1 MPSRRQPA
9 RASRRSSVS
18 AVLVVLAVCLVVGLL
33 AIKFAGK
40 QPPPPRPTDCLIGP
54 SNQLVQLSLGQ
65 AGIAATIAG
74 VASHRGMPA
83 RAVAI
88 AYATALQESKLA
100 NLNYGTLDSVG
111 VFQQRPS
118 QGWGTARQIENPV
131 YATNRFFAAL
141 AQVPGYRRLP
151 IYEAAQD
158 VQRSA
163 DGSAY
168 AQYSE
173 VGTELARAFTG
184 AQPREVWCSYGSP
197 VGGARLR
204 AARTALDGAFGTPG
218 RQGGDSA
225 GRVDVT
231 STREGW
237 AVAAW
242 LVSHAATYGIAS
254 VRYAGFQWLA
264 SGSGRW
270 KPATAAKR
278 RPAATAAVVFG

>member
-1 MPSRRQPA
+1 
-9 RASRRSSVS
+9 
-18 AVLVVLAVCLVVGLL
+18 VVVAICVVIGLL
-33 AIKFAGK
+33 AVKLASK
-40 QPPPPRPTDCLIGP
+40 QPPAPRPTACLAGP
-54 SNQLVQLSLGQ
+54 GNQAVQLSVSQ

-74 VASHRGMPA
+74 VASHRSMPV

-100 NLNYGTLDSVG
+100 NLDYGTMDSVG

-131 YATNRFFAAL
+131 YATERFFAAL

-151 IYEAAQD
+151 IYQAAQD

-163 DGSAY
+163 DGYAY

-184 AQPREVWCSYGSP
+184 AQPHEVWCSYGSP
-197 VGGARLR
+197 VSRARLA
-204 AARTALDGAFGTPG
+204 AARTALDSAFGRLG
-218 RQGGDSA
+218 RAQAGDPA
-225 GRVDVT
+225 GRVGV
-231 STREGW
+231 SGAREGW

-242 LVSHAATYGIAS
+242 LVAHAAGYGIS
-254 VRYAGFQWLA
+254 DVRYAGFQWLA
-264 SGSGRW
+264 SSSGRW
-270 KPATAAKR
+270 KPVTSAKH
-278 RPAATAAVVFG
+278 RPAGTAEVMFG